1 MVQIKRPNQTGT
13 EDKTH
18 SHPQKR
24 HKIGTQTAL
33 VQVLCL
39 SKSWLLGI
47 SELQSQESQLYRLN
61 DVQRTFQAAFHV
73 VSCVLGT
80 EDEGILYPE
89 NTQLF

>member
-1 MVQIKRPNQTGT
+1 M
-13 EDKTH
+13 
-18 SHPQKR
+18 
-24 HKIGTQTAL
+24 AL

-47 SELQSQESQLYRLN
+47 SQLQSQDSQLCQLH
-61 DVQRTFQAAFHV
+61 DVHRTLQAAFHV
-73 VSCVLGT
+73 FSCVLGT